1 MAGLVDL
8 QPLLDLSSASERN
21 APRMNK
27 ILCVFGVLLV
37 LLAILYFSVPAN
49 EFAPWFPGYDPEL
62 TRVRFKHGI
71 LSLVVGAGLF
81 GYAWYRS
88 RGRSA

>member
-1 MAGLVDL
+1 MQSPNDTPASLWKRLFGEPIRAFGIV
-8 QPLLDLSSASERN
+8 SA
-21 APRMNK
+21 
-27 ILCVFGVLLV
+27 LLLV

-62 TRVRFKHGI
+62 TRVRMKHGI

>member
-1 MAGLVDL
+1 
-8 QPLLDLSSASERN
+8 
-21 APRMNK
+21 MNK
-27 ILCVFGVLLV
+27 VLVVFGVFLL
-37 LLAILYFSVPAN
+37 LLAILYFMVPAN

-71 LSLVVGAGLF
+71 GSLVVGVGLL

-88 RGRSA
+88 RGQST